1 MMKHQQPDLTIIIPA
16 LREEKRIG
24 KTLDELASFLKKDK
38 PMSKLDTEVIVVS
51 ATSTDKT
58 HEVVLS
64 KKPKFKNLTLLK
76 PGKPVGKGRDVRYA
90 MLRAKGRA
98 IIFMDA
104 DLATPLRHLP
114 AFYKEFVRGSDLVI
128 ATRNLRRHHESFAR
142 RSLSNLGNLLF
153 RIASGVWVEDSQC
166 GFKMF
171 SNQAAKTCFS
181 KLQIMK
187 WGFDM
192 EVLAIA
198 KANKLKIT
206 TRRINDWK
214 SVPGGTFEGGF
225 LGNAIS
231 SLGEL
236 AYILSNRLRGVYKD

>member
-1 MMKHQQPDLTIIIPA
+1 MSKNPDLTIIIPA

-24 KTLDELASFLKKDK
+24 KTLDELSVFLKKDK
-38 PMSKLDTEVIVVS
+38 TISKLNTEVLVVS

-58 HEVVLS
+58 HDVVL
-64 KKPKFKNLTLLK
+64 KKQNKFTNLRLLK
-76 PGKPVGKGRDVRYA
+76 PGKPVGKGRDVQYA
-90 MLRAKGRA
+90 VLRSKGNA
-98 IIFMDA
+98 VIFMDA

-114 AFYKEFVRGSDLVI
+114 AFYKEYTKGADLVI

-153 RIASGVWVEDSQC
+153 RIASGVWIEDSQC
-166 GFKMF
+166 GFKLF
-171 SNQAAKTCFS
+171 SKKAAKLCFS
-181 KLQIMK
+181 RLHIMK

-198 KANKLKIT
+198 KANKFSIT
-206 TRRINDWK
+206 TKRINDWK
-214 SVPGGTFEGGF
+214 SVPGGTFESGF
-225 LGNAIS
+225 LKNAVT

-236 AYILSNRLRGVYKD
+236 TYIFSNRVRRVYKR